1 MKQTAIKILNLAK
14 EKFMRYGIRS
24 VSMDDIARDLG
35 MSKKT
40 LYEHFR
46 TKQGLVETIAVRFIE
61 VDKREIE
68 QISRQSENALDEI
81 VQVARYVIQTLR
93 KVPEIALYDMKKY
106 YHGCWSHF
114 DRFHKEFIYNTI
126 HANIERGKE
135 EGLYRADADAE
146 ILAKLYVGKSML
158 ITDQDMF
165 PMYQYPKADLFRQ
178 LILYHIHGLASEKG
192 LKQLEKYFEKQKL

>member
-1 MKQTAIKILNLAK
+1 MKETAVKILNLAK
-14 EKFMRYGIRS
+14 AKFMRYGIRS

-46 TKQGLVETIAVRFIE
+46 TKQGLVETISLEFIE
-61 VDKREIE
+61 MDKKAITEIHDG
-68 QISRQSENALDEI
+68 SDNALDEI

-93 KVPEIALYDMKKY
+93 KVPEITLYDMKKY

-114 DRFHKEFIYNTI
+114 DRFHKEFIYNII

-135 EGLYRADADAE
+135 EGLYRKDADAE
-146 ILAKLYVGKSML
+146 ILAHLYVGKSML
-158 ITDQDMF
+158 ITDQDVF
-165 PMYQYPKADLFRQ
+165 PMNEYPKPDLFRQ
-178 LILYHIHGLASEKG
+178 LILYHIHGLASDRG
-192 LKQLEKYFEKQKL
+192 LNRLETYLKKQEL

>member
-1 MKQTAIKILNLAK
+1 MKQTAVKILTLAK

-40 LYEHFR
+40 LYTHFR
-46 TKQGLVETIAVRFIE
+46 TKQGLVETIAVKFIE
-61 VDKREIE
+61 VDKQEIE
-68 QISRQSENALDEI
+68 RISKNSENALDEI
-81 VQVARYVIQTLR
+81 VQVAAYVIQTLR

-106 YHGCWSHF
+106 YHGCWNHF

-126 HANIERGKE
+126 YANIERGKE

-146 ILAKLYVGKSML
+146 ILARLYVGKSML

-165 PMYQYPKADLFRQ
+165 PMHQYPKADLFRQ

-192 LKQLEKYFEKQKL
+192 LMQLEKYFEAQQL